1 MRRAVFLIAVFLRN
15 SIQVEMEYRANLLA
29 SALTSV
35 LSCAMAIMT
44 LLAFFDQTDRVGGWT
59 LPMMIGLF
67 GVTLILEGLIDSW
80 LFPSLNAVSEYVRRG
95 DLDLLLIRPVN
106 SQFIVSF
113 RHLRIWYGPNILL
126 GFGAV
131 LYSMAAQE
139 TLTAANVILFL
150 LLTVSG
156 ATILYSIWLA
166 ASTLSFWFTKVG
178 EVSIIAYTLMEAG
191 RFPVT
196 AYPAWA
202 RFALTFVIPIAF
214 ITNVPA
220 EAAMGQLTWERG
232 LLGLAAGLVALCLG
246 SLFWR
251 FGLSRYSSASS

>member
-1 MRRAVFLIAVFLRN
+1 MRALRLVVIFLRN
-15 SIQVEMEYRANLLA
+15 SLQTEMEYRANLLA

-35 LSCAMAIMT
+35 LSCAMAILT
-44 LLAFFDQTDRVGGWT
+44 LAAMFGQTDSVGGWT
-59 LPMMIGLF
+59 LPQMIGLF

-80 LFPSLNAVSEYVRRG
+80 LYPSLNAISEYVRQG
-95 DLDLLLIRPVN
+95 ELDLLLVRPVN

-126 GFGAV
+126 GLAAV
-131 LYSMAAQE
+131 FYSMADQD
-139 TLTAANVILFL
+139 TLTLLNFALFL
-150 LLTVSG
+150 MLMVS
-156 ATILYSIWLA
+156 ATAILYAIWLA

-178 EVSIIAYTLMEAG
+178 EVSIIAYTLMETG

-202 RFALTFVIPIAF
+202 RFALTFIIPIAF

-220 EAAMGQLTWERG
+220 QAALGQLTPAG
-232 LLGLAAGLVALCLG
+232 AFLAMGAGIVALILG

>member
-1 MRRAVFLIAVFLRN
+1 MKRAFFLIAVFLRS
-15 SIQVEMEYRANLLA
+15 SIQAEMEYRANLLA
-29 SALTSV
+29 SAATSI
-35 LSCAMAIMT
+35 LGCALAILT
-44 LLAFFDQTDRVGGWT
+44 LLALFGQTDMVGGWT

-80 LFPSLNAVSEYVRRG
+80 LYPSLNAVSEYVRQG

-113 RHLRIWYGPNILL
+113 RRLRIWYGPNILL

-131 LYSMAAQE
+131 LYSMSVQG
-139 TLTAANVILFL
+139 TLTAANLGLFL
-150 LLTVSG
+150 LLTLSG
-156 ATILYSIWLA
+156 AAILYAIWLS
-166 ASTLSFWFTKVG
+166 ASTLAFWFTKVD
-178 EVSIIAYTLMEAG
+178 EVSIIAYTLMETG

-202 RFALTFVIPIAF
+202 RFALTFIVPIAF
-214 ITNVPA
+214 ITNIPA
-220 EAAMGQLTWERG
+220 EAAMGQLSWSRA
-232 LLGLAAGLVALCLG
+232 LLGLGAGIVALVLG